1 MAYAIIKKGKMIQK
15 KLSGIVTIIIWLL
28 PVVYLISIYNTIPQ
42 TVPMHFGI
50 DGKADRF
57 GSKQELVWTVIALSA
72 VAAGIYL
79 LIRFLPRIDPKKTA
93 RYSAG
98 TFKKLSF
105 ALIVFFSALQ
115 LFVIKASVS
124 GNVAVSKLLLPII
137 GLFFIYLGNLMYS
150 VKPNY
155 FFGIRTPWTLENES
169 TWRATHQLA
178 GKLWLAGGLLITIVT
193 LLLPFKI
200 GFIVFMCIVFVI
212 ALIPVIFSY
221 RYYKKQKKI

>member
-79 LIRFLPRIDPKKTA
+79 LIRFLPRIDPKKQPA
-93 RYSAG
+93 I
-98 TFKKLSF
+98 LP
-105 ALIVFFSALQ
+105 V
-115 LFVIKASVS
+115 
-124 GNVAVSKLLLPII
+124 LLKN
-137 GLFFIYLGNLMYS
+137 F
-150 VKPNY
+150 
-155 FFGIRTPWTLENES
+155 
-169 TWRATHQLA
+169 
-178 GKLWLAGGLLITIVT
+178 LLH
-193 LLLPFKI
+193 
-200 GFIVFMCIVFVI
+200 
-212 ALIPVIFSY
+212 
-221 RYYKKQKKI
+221 